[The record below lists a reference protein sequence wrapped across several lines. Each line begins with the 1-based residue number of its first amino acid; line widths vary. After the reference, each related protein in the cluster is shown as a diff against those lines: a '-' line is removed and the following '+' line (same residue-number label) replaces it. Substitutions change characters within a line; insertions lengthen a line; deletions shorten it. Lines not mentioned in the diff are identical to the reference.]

1 MKWIL
6 AVFCLLALLPM
17 EAEAKTEPIT
27 QEQIEACFES
37 ESREYYAY
45 MILEDA
51 PEELK
56 PVILEARKQIIHNSD
71 WVDDELDGWI
81 LDPEGNVIET
91 LPHFHEIFPE
101 DWEIPAVD

>member
-1 MKWIL
+1 MKWFL
-6 AVFCLLALLPM
+6 AFLCLLALLPLNV
-17 EAEAKTEPIT
+17 EAKTEPVT
-27 QEQIEACFES
+27 QEQIETYFAS
-37 ESREYYAY
+37 ESLEYYAY

-71 WVDDELDGWI
+71 WVDDELNGWV
-81 LDPEGNVIET
+81 LDRDGNVIET

-101 DWEIPAVD
+101 DWEIPTVD